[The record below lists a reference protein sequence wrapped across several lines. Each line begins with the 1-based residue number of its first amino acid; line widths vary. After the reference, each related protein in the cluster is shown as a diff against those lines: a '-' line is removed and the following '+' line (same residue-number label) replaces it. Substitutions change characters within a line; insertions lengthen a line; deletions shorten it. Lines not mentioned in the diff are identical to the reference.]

1 VKTEI
6 RILVVEDVA
15 ADVVAINHELRQG
28 GFNFRA
34 KRVETKEAFLHEL
47 QHHRPD
53 LILSDHGLPAFD
65 GFTALAI
72 AKDKCADVPFIFVT
86 GALGEATTIDT
97 FESGATDYVLKHRMS
112 KLAPAVHRALREA
125 EERAKRRQ
133 AEQALRESEERF
145 RMLVEGVKDYAIF
158 MLDPNGCVTS
168 WNAGAEWINGYR
180 SEEIL
185 GQPFS
190 RFYAPEDLKAGRHE
204 LALRMATAEGR
215 FEEDGL
221 RVAKSGEKFWANVVI
236 TALRGADG
244 QLRGFAQVTRDITQR
259 RRAEEAL
266 HGSEERWRQLV
277 EHCPVALFVVL
288 ADDRIVFVNAAA
300 VGLLGAAS
308 REQIIGQFLPQF
320 FAPAER
326 RRALSRIRQL
336 RERGPLAPVLEAT
349 MARLDGVAIDV
360 EMSATALTFQDQPA
374 LQLLIRDVTAH
385 KKADGALRRSEARKA
400 AILESALDAIISI
413 DHEGKVQEWNP
424 AAERMFGYRR
434 AAALGRSMDDLIVP
448 PSLRETY
455 LPGLADYL
463 MSGAGSLLGRPIE
476 LSVRRA
482 DGVEFPA
489 ELAITRIP
497 GSEPPA
503 FTTFIHDLTAR
514 KQAEEE
520 LRKSE
525 ARFRM
530 LVEEVKDYA
539 IYMLDSQ
546 GRVATWNAGAEHL
559 EGYRAEEIIG
569 KNFSIFFTP
578 EDVEGGV
585 PSEALRRAAEE
596 GHAHNEGW
604 RARKDGSRFWTQ
616 GIITALRDE
625 SGRLYG
631 FSKVA
636 HDMTAQKKAEAE
648 VRQLNAE
655 LEQRVIERTAE
666 LQAVNKE
673 LEAFSYSVSHN
684 LRTPVRHI
692 NAFVEMLEQ
701 SSADR
706 LDAESRRKL
715 ETIAGAAQQMGK
727 LIDDLLEFSRLGRA
741 KLRKT
746 TVNLAELVR
755 AAQQDL
761 RREMEGRPIE
771 WIVGDLPEVSGD
783 PSLLRQVLV
792 NLISNALKYTRT
804 RQPARIEI
812 GCLDVEK
819 EVVFI
824 DTKKA
829 FVFYIRD
836 NGVGFNMEYAHKLFG
851 AFQRLHRPA
860 EFEGT
865 GVGLAIVRRIIQRHE
880 GRTWA
885 EGEVDAGATFFFSL
899 PEENGGR
906 TENRG

>member
-1 VKTEI
+1 VKKEI

-15 ADVVAINHELRQG
+15 TDVVAINHELRRG
-28 GFNFRA
+28 GFNFRS

-53 LILSDHGLPAFD
+53 LILSDHGLPGFD

-72 AKDKCADVPFIFVT
+72 AKDKCPDVPFIFVT
-86 GALGEATTIDT
+86 GALGEETTIDT
-97 FESGATDYVLKHRMS
+97 FESGATDYVLKDRMS
-112 KLAPAVHRALREA
+112 KLAPAVQRALLEA
-125 EERAKRRQ
+125 EERAKRWQ

-158 MLDPNGCVTS
+158 MLDPKGRVTS

-190 RFYAPEDLKAGRHE
+190 RFYTPEDLKAGRHE
-204 LALRMATAEGR
+204 LALRMAAAEGR
-215 FEEDGL
+215 FEEDGWL
-221 RVAKSGEKFWANVVI
+221 VARSGEQFWANVVI

-244 QLRGFAQVTRDITQR
+244 QLGGFAQVTRDITER
-259 RRAEEAL
+259 RKAEEAL
-266 HGSEERWRQLV
+266 HVSEERWRQLV
-277 EHCPVALFVVL
+277 EHCPVALLVVL
-288 ADDRIVFVNAAA
+288 ADDRIAFVNAAA
-300 VGLLGAAS
+300 VGLLGAAG
-308 REQIIGQFLPQF
+308 REQIIGQLLPPF

-326 RRALSRIRQL
+326 HRALSRIQQL
-336 RERGPLAPVLEAT
+336 RERGPPAPFLEAT

-360 EMSATALTFQDQPA
+360 EMSATALTFQEQPA
-374 LQLLIRDVTAH
+374 HQLLIRDLTAH
-385 KKADGALRRSEARKA
+385 KKADDALRRSEARKA

-434 AAALGRSMDDLIVP
+434 DDALGRSMDELIVP
-448 PSLRETY
+448 PALLETY

-463 MSGAGSLLGRPIE
+463 MTGAGSLLGRPIE

-482 DGVEFPA
+482 DGVEFPV

-514 KQAEEE
+514 KQAEAALRQSEE
-520 LRKSE
+520 
-525 ARFRM
+525 RFRM

-539 IYMLDSQ
+539 IYMLDGE

-559 EGYRAEEIIG
+559 EGYRPEEIIG
-569 KNFSIFFTP
+569 KPFSLFFTP
-578 EDVEGGV
+578 EDVAGGV

-596 GHAHNEGW
+596 GQALHEGW
-604 RARKDGSRFWTQ
+604 RVRKDGSRFWTH
-616 GIITALRDE
+616 GIVTALRDE
-625 SGRLYG
+625 AGRLRG

-636 HDMTAQKKAEAE
+636 RDMTAQKKAEE
-648 VRQLNAE
+648 EIRRLNAE
-655 LEQRVIERTAE
+655 LEQRVVERTAE
-666 LQAVNKE
+666 LQAANRE
-673 LEAFSYSVSHN
+673 LEAFSYSVSHD

-701 SSADR
+701 SAADR
-706 LDAESRRKL
+706 LDAESRHKL

-741 KLRKT
+741 ELRKT

-755 AAQQDL
+755 TAQQGL
-761 RREMEGRPIE
+761 RREMEGRQIE
-771 WIVGDLPEVSGD
+771 WIVGDLPNVRGD
-783 PSLLRQVLV
+783 PSLLRQVLI
-792 NLISNALKYTRT
+792 NLISNALKYTRP

-812 GCLDVEK
+812 GCLDSER

-824 DTKKA
+824 DTKKE

-851 AFQRLHRPA
+851 VFQRLHRPA

-865 GVGLAIVRRIIQRHE
+865 GVGLANVRRIIQRHG

-885 EGEVDAGATFFFSL
+885 EGAVDAGATFYFSL
-899 PEENGGR
+899 PKENGGR
-906 TENRG
+906 TENGG

>member
-1 VKTEI
+1 MKKEI
-6 RILVVEDVA
+6 RILVVEDVT
-15 ADVVAINHELRQG
+15 ADVVAINHELRRG
-28 GFNFRA
+28 GFNFRS

-53 LILSDHGLPAFD
+53 VILSDHGLPAFD

-72 AKDKCADVPFIFVT
+72 ARDKCPDVPFVFVT

-97 FESGATDYVLKHRMS
+97 FASGATDYVLKDRMS

-125 EERAKRRQ
+125 EERTKRWQ
-133 AEQALRESEERF
+133 AEQALREGEERF

-185 GQPFS
+185 GQPFA
-190 RFYAPEDLKAGRHE
+190 RFYAPEDLKEGRHE
-204 LALRMATAEGR
+204 LALRMAAAEGR
-215 FEEDGL
+215 FEEDGW

-244 QLRGFAQVTRDITQR
+244 QLRGFAQVTRDITER
-259 RRAEEAL
+259 RKAEEAL
-266 HGSEERWRQLV
+266 RVSEERWRQLV

-288 ADDRIVFVNAAA
+288 ADDRIVFANAAA
-300 VGLLGAAS
+300 AGLLGAAS
-308 REQIIGQFLPQF
+308 REQIVGQFLPQF
-320 FAPAER
+320 FAAAER
-326 RRALSRIRQL
+326 PRALSRIRQL
-336 RERGPLAPVLEAT
+336 CERGPPAPALAAT
-349 MARLDGVAIDV
+349 MARLDGVGIDA
-360 EMSATALTFQDQPA
+360 ELSATALRFQDQPA
-374 LQLLIRDVTAH
+374 LQLLIRDLSAH
-385 KKADGALRRSEARKA
+385 KQADAALRRSEARKA
-400 AILESALDAIISI
+400 AMLESALDAIISI
-413 DHEGKVQEWNP
+413 DHEAKVQEWNP
-424 AAERMFGYRR
+424 AAERMFGYGR
-434 AAALGRSMDDLIVP
+434 ADALGRSLDDLIVP
-448 PSLRETY
+448 PALRETY

-482 DGVEFPA
+482 DGVEFPV

-514 KQAEEE
+514 QQAEAALRQSEE
-520 LRKSE
+520 
-525 ARFRM
+525 RFRM
-530 LVEEVKDYA
+530 LVAEVKDYA
-539 IYMLDSQ
+539 IYMLDAE
-546 GRVATWNAGAEHL
+546 GRVATWNAGADHL
-559 EGYRAEEIIG
+559 EGYRAEEILG
-569 KNFSIFFTP
+569 KNFSVFYPP
-578 EDVEGGV
+578 EDVAGGR
-585 PSEALRRAAEE
+585 PKEALGRAAAE
-596 GHAHNEGW
+596 GQALDEGW
-604 RARKDGSRFWTQ
+604 RVRKDGSRFWTQ

-625 SGRLYG
+625 AGRLRG

-648 VRQLNAE
+648 ICQLNAR
-655 LEQRVIERTAE
+655 LEQRVLERTAE
-666 LQAVNKE
+666 LQAANQE
-673 LEAFSYSVSHN
+673 LEAFSYSVSHD

-701 SSADR
+701 SAAER
-706 LDAESRRKL
+706 LDAESRRQL
-715 ETIAGAAQQMGK
+715 DTIAGAAQQMGK

-741 KLRKT
+741 ELRKT
-746 TVNLAELVR
+746 TVNLGELVR
-755 AAQQDL
+755 EAQQGL
-761 RREMEGRPIE
+761 RREMEGRTIQ
-771 WIVGDLPEVSGD
+771 WTVADLPNVRGD
-783 PSLLRQVLV
+783 AALLRQVLV
-792 NLISNALKYTRT
+792 NLISNALKYSRA

-812 GCLDVEK
+812 GCLAAEK

-824 DTKKA
+824 HTKPEW
-829 FVFYIRD
+829 VFYIRD

-851 AFQRLHRPA
+851 VFQRLHRPA

-865 GVGLAIVRRIIQRHE
+865 GVGLANVRRIIQRHG

-885 EGEVDAGATFFFSL
+885 EGAVDAGATFYFSL
-899 PEENGGR
+899 PTENGG
-906 TENRG
+906 

>member
-1 VKTEI
+1 LRNASVKKEI

-15 ADVVAINHELRQG
+15 ADVVAINHELRRG

-47 QHHRPD
+47 RHHKPD

-72 AKDKCADVPFIFVT
+72 AKDKCPEVPFIFVT

-97 FESGATDYVLKHRMS
+97 FESGATDYVLKDRMS
-112 KLAPAVHRALREA
+112 RLVPAVERALREA
-125 EERAKRRQ
+125 EERAKRWQ

-158 MLDPNGCVTS
+158 MLDPKGCVTS

-204 LALRMATAEGR
+204 LALRMAAAEGR
-215 FEEDGL
+215 FEEDGW
-221 RVAKSGEKFWANVVI
+221 RVAKSGERFWANVVI

-244 QLRGFAQVTRDITQR
+244 RLLGFAQVTRDIT
-259 RRAEEAL
+259 
-266 HGSEERWRQLV
+266 
-277 EHCPVALFVVL
+277 
-288 ADDRIVFVNAAA
+288 
-300 VGLLGAAS
+300 
-308 REQIIGQFLPQF
+308 
-320 FAPAER
+320 ER
-326 RRALSRIRQL
+326 RKAQEASQL
-336 RERGPLAPVLEAT
+336 G
-349 MARLDGVAIDV
+349 
-360 EMSATALTFQDQPA
+360 
-374 LQLLIRDVTAH
+374 
-385 KKADGALRRSEARKA
+385 EARKGA
-400 AILESALDAIISI
+400 MLATALDAIVSI

-424 AAERMFGYRR
+424 AAERMFGYAR
-434 AAALGRSMDDLIVP
+434 ADALGRMMDELIVP
-448 PSLRETY
+448 RSLRETY
-455 LPGLADYL
+455 LSGLADYL
-463 MSGAGSLLGRPIE
+463 MTGVGSLLGRPIE
-476 LSVRRA
+476 LSVQRA
-482 DGVEFPA
+482 DGAEFPV
-489 ELAITRIP
+489 ELAITRLP

-520 LRKSE
+520 LRKSDE
-525 ARFRM
+525 RFRM

-539 IYMLDSQ
+539 IYVLDSE

-569 KNFSIFFTP
+569 KNFSLFFTP
-578 EDVEGGV
+578 EDVAGGL
-585 PSEALRRAAEE
+585 PKEALRRAAAK
-596 GHAHNEGW
+596 GQALHEGW
-604 RARKDGSRFWTQ
+604 RVRKDGSRFWTQ

-625 SGRLYG
+625 AGRLHG

-636 HDMTAQKKAEAE
+636 HDMTAQKKADEE
-648 VRQLNAE
+648 IRRLNAE

-666 LQAVNKE
+666 LQAANKE
-673 LEAFSYSVSHN
+673 LEAFSYSVAHE

-692 NAFVEMLEQ
+692 HAFVEMLEQ
-701 SSADR
+701 SAADR
-706 LDAESRRKL
+706 LDAASRRKL

-727 LIDDLLEFSRLGRA
+727 LIGDLLEFSRLGRA

-755 AAQQDL
+755 AAQRGL

-771 WIVGDLPEVSGD
+771 WIVGELPNVRGDL
-783 PSLLRQVLV
+783 SLLRQVLV

-812 GCLDVEK
+812 GCLDVKK

-851 AFQRLHRPA
+851 VFQRLHRSA
-860 EFEGT
+860 EFGGT
-865 GVGLAIVRRIIQRHE
+865 GVGLAIVRRIIQRHG

-885 EGEVDAGATFFFSL
+885 EGVVDAGATFCFSL
-899 PEENGGR
+899 PEENGG
-906 TENRG
+906 